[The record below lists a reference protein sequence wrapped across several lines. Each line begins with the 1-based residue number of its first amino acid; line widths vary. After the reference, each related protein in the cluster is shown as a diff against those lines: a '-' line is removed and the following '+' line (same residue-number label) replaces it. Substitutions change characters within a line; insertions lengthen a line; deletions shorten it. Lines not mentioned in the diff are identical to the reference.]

1 VKRRGV
7 LGVVTL
13 GWLAL
18 VLTSCGASAPG
29 TLTQSDIPASVG
41 MHPYHQTFR
50 PIGSCSNPVVAAF
63 KQTKTD
69 PIEIAVVTL
78 ICPDVATS
86 QKMFETHAFSRPD
99 GGPLVVLK
107 HVGDSATLFSDPFF
121 GPSLSVWWRK
131 GDVIGLVNLMNY
143 PGSYKFYASLVVS
156 LAKRSVAR
164 A

>member
-1 VKRRGV
+1 VKRSRV
-7 LGVVTL
+7 LGVVAL

-29 TLTQSDIPASVG
+29 TFTQSDIPASLG

-69 PIEIAVVTL
+69 PIEIAAVTL
-78 ICPDVATS
+78 TCTDVGIS
-86 QKMFETHAFSRPD
+86 RKIFETHAFTRFD

-107 HVGDSATLFSDPFF
+107 HVGDSATLFSDPYF

-131 GDVIGLVNLMNY
+131 GDIVGLVNLTNY

-156 LAKRSVAR
+156 LARRAVAR

>member
-1 VKRRGV
+1 M
-7 LGVVTL
+7 L

-29 TLTQSDIPASVG
+29 TLTQFDFPASLG
-41 MHPYHQTFR
+41 MHPYHQKFR
-50 PIGSCSNPVVAAF
+50 PIGSCANPIVAAF

-69 PIEIAVVTL
+69 PIEIAAVTL
-78 ICPDVATS
+78 TCPDVDAA

-107 HVGDSATLFSDPFF
+107 RVGDSATLFSDPFF

-131 GDVIGLVNLMNY
+131 GNVVGLVNLTNY
-143 PGSYKFYASLVVS
+143 PNSYKFYASLVVS
-156 LAKRSVAR
+156 LAKRALAR